1 MSTDPHTP
9 TGLIAILRGL
19 SPQEAPAIG
28 AALHEAGIERLEVP
42 LNSPDPFASI
52 ELLAQQL
59 GEDCRVGAGTV
70 VTVADVDRV
79 HEAGGQMVVAP
90 NTDPAVITRAVE
102 LGMEPMPGVATA
114 TDVFAALQAGA
125 TALKIFPAPVVGIG
139 GMRAWSAVVPA
150 GTQFL
155 PVGGID
161 ADTLGPWLEAGA
173 QGAGIGSQLYAPG
186 STPHQVRQ
194 VATALV
200 GVWQEHRP

>member
-1 MSTDPHTP
+1 
-9 TGLIAILRGL
+9 
-19 SPQEAPAIG
+19 
-28 AALHEAGIERLEVP
+28 
-42 LNSPDPFASI
+42 
-52 ELLAQQL
+52 
-59 GEDCRVGAGTV
+59 
-70 VTVADVDRV
+70 
-79 HEAGGQMVVAP
+79 MVVAP